1 MTPTVYMRPRP
12 QFSVSAG
19 FIAIVSHVYHLETIC
34 HAIPLITFN
43 NFTFTLLIG
52 KKFGNGCVQARLYA
66 YGAGMTIGSTVMLT
80 YLC

>member
-52 KKFGNGCVQARLYA
+52 KKFTRNNLSRDQHTRAA
-66 YGAGMTIGSTVMLT
+66 W
-80 YLC
+80 